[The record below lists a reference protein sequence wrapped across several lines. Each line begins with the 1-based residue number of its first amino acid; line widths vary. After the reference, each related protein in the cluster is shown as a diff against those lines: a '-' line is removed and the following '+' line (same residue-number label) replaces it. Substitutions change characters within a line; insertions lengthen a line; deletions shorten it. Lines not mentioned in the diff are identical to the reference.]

1 MASGGLFIS
10 FNRMRPA
17 IIKFVLYFCAL
28 LPLPVLHGI
37 GVCIGWGLYL
47 IPNRSRDTSAINI
60 ALCWPERTS
69 HQQRALL
76 RTSLKE
82 TGKTIIETSAL
93 WLRPGRSALRL
104 IRRVDGNELV
114 ERAIAQGSGAI
125 LATPHLGAWEAAGL
139 YGSAQYKITC
149 LYRPLKIPE
158 LENLVR
164 TARNRLGGNY
174 VPATTK
180 GIRTVYKA
188 LDQGGTVA
196 MLPDQEPQ
204 AGTGLFAPFFGVSAY
219 SMIFLA
225 RLAART
231 GAPIIFAWCE
241 RLSWG
246 RGYHLHFRVA
256 PESVYSGDIHIAVTA
271 INQAV
276 EECVRECPEQYQW
289 SYRRFK
295 TRPDNEASYYK
306 KKRPVIETG

>member
-1 MASGGLFIS
+1 
-10 FNRMRPA
+10 MRPA
-17 IIKFVLYFCAL
+17 IIKLVLYVCAY

-47 IPNRSRDTSAINI
+47 IPNRSRETSVINI
-60 ALCWPERTS
+60 ALCWPELST
-69 HQQRALL
+69 HEQRALL
-76 RTSLKE
+76 RSSLKE
-82 TGKTIIETSAL
+82 TGKTIMETSAL
-93 WLRPGRSALRL
+93 WLRSGESALRL
-104 IRRVDGNELV
+104 ITRVDGNELV
-114 ERAIAQGSGAI
+114 ERAISQGSGAI

-149 LYRPLKIPE
+149 LYRPLKMPE

-174 VPATTK
+174 VPATNK
-180 GIRTVYKA
+180 GIRAIYKA
-188 LDQGGTVA
+188 LDQGGVVA
-196 MLPDQEPQ
+196 MLPDQEPK
-204 AGTGLFAPFFGVSAY
+204 AGTGTFAPFFGVSAY

-231 GAPIIFAWCE
+231 ETPIIFAWCE
-241 RLSWG
+241 RLTWG

-256 PESVYSGDIHIAVTA
+256 PESAYSDDIHTAVTA

-276 EECVRECPEQYQW
+276 EDCVRECPEQYQW

-295 TRPDNEASYYK
+295 TRPGSESSFYK
-306 KKRPVIETG
+306 KKRRAIAAG